1 MTRFNLVNFETVCCI
16 ARLGT
21 FSAAAERL
29 HASQPAVTARVR
41 ELEDSLGIALFQR
54 RGRRMELTIEGRKL
68 IEQVEPLVAQ
78 LEDAVLAHADLR
90 AARGIVRIGIA
101 PVALRW
107 FPLVIAQLREEMP
120 EVQYELDIDVG
131 KSIVGKL
138 EAGKLDIALVAGG
151 LENDLLVTQPLST
164 EQLRWLMAADIP
176 ARRGGER
183 LPTAEI
189 LRSAP
194 IWLLPRSSILF
205 PRAMAT
211 LRAYGVGLE
220 RVNTCTSMAG
230 IVEMAARSRGI
241 GLMTASAAADHLAAG
256 LLVEVSDELAPE
268 TLAVTVAHHRDQ
280 QQAVVRRIVERI
292 VEMDRQFHDAPGSG
306 AAPKV
311 RRRRLN
317 PA

>member
-41 ELEDSLGIALFQR
+41 ELEDSLGITLFQR
-54 RGRRMELTIEGRKL
+54 RGRRMELTIEGRRL
-68 IEQVEPLVAQ
+68 IEQVEPLVNQ
-78 LEDAVLAHADLR
+78 LEGAVLAHADLG

-107 FPLVIAQLREEMP
+107 FPHVVAQLRAEMP
-120 EVQYELDIDVG
+120 DVQYEVDIDVG

-138 EAGKLDIALVAGG
+138 EAGKLDVALIAGDLQN
-151 LENDLLVTQPLST
+151 ELLVTHALSS
-164 EQLRWLMAADIP
+164 EELRWLMAADIP
-176 ARRGGER
+176 KQRDGKP
-183 LPTAEI
+183 LPVADI

-205 PRAMAT
+205 PRAAAA
-211 LRAYGVGLE
+211 LRAHGVGLE
-220 RVNTCTSMAG
+220 NVNTCTSMAG
-230 IVEMAARSRGI
+230 IIEMAVQSRGI
-241 GLMTASAAADHLAAG
+241 GLMTASAAAAYLDAG
-256 LLVEVSDELAPE
+256 LLAEVSGELAPE
-268 TLAVTVAHHRDQ
+268 TLAVTLAHHRDQ

-292 VEMDRQFHDAPGSG
+292 VETDRRFHEKAG
-306 AAPKV
+306 AAKPRA
-311 RRRRLN
+311 RRARVS